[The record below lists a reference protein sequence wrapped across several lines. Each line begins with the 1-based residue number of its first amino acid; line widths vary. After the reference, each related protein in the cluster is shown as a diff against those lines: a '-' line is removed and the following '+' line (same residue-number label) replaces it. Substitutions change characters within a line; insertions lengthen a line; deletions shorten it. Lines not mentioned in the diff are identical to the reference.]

1 MHAIH
6 TALAIVLLLPTLALA
21 QLASVNLAHPLAQGL
36 LQWHLV
42 YPLLSGGPQWYN
54 LMGVRDG
61 TLSNMGS
68 GSGWQPSLGGRGWG
82 EIRFDGTNDGVSLG
96 ALTLWQFPNTTFT
109 AAFRFRFTGSTSG
122 YLLGSR
128 TISPST
134 SGGYFLRLDGSSGTM
149 TARIMTSG
157 GTAVAERTTVRTT
170 YNDGQWHS
178 VVAVFRTDTSAGGGN
193 DVTIYGDGGLDQGSL
208 SFTGGLGY
216 DPCENVTAG
225 CALFLGTTHDGLSPF
240 LGAMDD
246 VRIWQRGL
254 SATEAM
260 AYHTQM
266 APDYGGMFLAEPVA
280 LGIVAPA
287 TPRGKRRIT
296 IQ

>member
-1 MHAIH
+1 MRTVH

-54 LMGVRDG
+54 LMGVRHG
-61 TLSNMGS
+61 TLTNMGS

-82 EIRFDGTNDGVSLG
+82 EMRFDGSDDGVSLG
-96 ALTLWQFPNTTFT
+96 ALALWQFSNTTFT
-109 AAFRFRFTGSTSG
+109 AAFRFRFTGASTG
-122 YLLGSR
+122 YLLASR
-128 TISPST
+128 TVSPST
-134 SGGYFLRLDGSSGTM
+134 SGGYFLRLEGSSGTIM
-149 TARIMTSG
+149 ARIMTSG
-157 GTAVAERTTVRTT
+157 GTAVAERTTVRAT

-178 VVAVFRTDTSAGGGN
+178 VVAVFRTDTSTGGGN
-193 DVTIYGDGGLDQGSL
+193 DVTIYGDGVLDQGSL
-208 SFTGGLGY
+208 TFTGGLGY
-216 DPCENVTAG
+216 DPCENVTPG
-225 CALFLGTTHDGLSPF
+225 CLLMLGTNHDGLAF
-240 LGAMDD
+240 MLGGMDD

-254 SATEAM
+254 SAAEVLT
-260 AYHTQM
+260 YHTQM
-266 APDYGGMFLAEPVA
+266 APDYGGMLLAEPVA

-287 TPRGKRRIT
+287 TPRVKRRVT